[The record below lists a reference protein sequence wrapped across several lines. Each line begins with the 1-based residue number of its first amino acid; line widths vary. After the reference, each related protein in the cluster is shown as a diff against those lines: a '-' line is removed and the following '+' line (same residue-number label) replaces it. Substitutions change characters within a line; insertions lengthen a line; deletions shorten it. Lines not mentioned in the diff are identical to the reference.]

1 MGINK
6 ANYSE
11 YTTDEIIE
19 FADSKA
25 ICPFDWGLPVLPVCK
40 EGEDSEECNRCWKA
54 AIGPM
59 SNPTPLA
66 LFESNALTVLKDLAI
81 QEKRYKELATSRDE
95 LKTTLLGLMEQYGI
109 TKFDNDNISIA
120 YVKERTGTKFDTTRF
135 KKDHPELYKQY
146 LTETHTKASIRFK
159 TNG

>member
-40 EGEDSEECNRCWKA
+40 EGEDSEECNRWKA
-54 AIGPM
+54 AIGSM
-59 SNPTPLA
+59 SNTTPLA

-146 LTETHTKASIRFK
+146 LTETHTKASIRFN